1 MDVRLWKG
9 QYEFLT
15 SDKMFTYLICG
26 RGYGKSF
33 ITAHK
38 ILQSARRKRPSIVVS
53 PTFKQLTF
61 SIFRELNTLLRSVPV
76 SWKFDSKMNTYD
88 IGGVPVYGFTA
99 NNNNYENMRGMSAAD
114 LFLDEAREYDKIVLD
129 TAIPCLRGYGPPCI
143 NVTTSPKGMNWLG
156 VDIKRRLR
164 DNDPDFKL
172 ITGTS
177 FENKELDKSFFKMMQ
192 KNLSGDFLRQEL
204 YGEIIDSDMEDT
216 LFGYTLLEAACDRG
230 RDGTPRPDDFA
241 CIGLDCA
248 RFGDDQTC
256 AVLRIGRLVVTLK
269 RMGKTDTNQSIDMVL
284 KLVDVCKSLGVRL
297 DAICIDAACGSGV
310 IDGLR
315 DIFKDGIP
323 VFEVNFNEKSPDPQF
338 YNMRAFMYFTAK
350 QWCDEGGYLGEDE
363 MLREDLSVQ
372 RYFIHSDKSYRLVPK
387 ELIKKLT
394 GRSPD
399 TSDGFVLTFY
409 AGALALA
416 LGMNK
421 KKFMDSPHEIQERH
435 KERIKNTEK
444 TFDSSDF

>member
-1 MDVRLWKG
+1 MDVKLWKG
-9 QYEFLT
+9 QYDFMT

-38 ILQSARRKRPSIVVS
+38 IMQSARQKRPSIVVS

-61 SIFRELNTLLRSVPV
+61 SIFRELNQLLRSVPV

-88 IGGVPVYGFTA
+88 IGGCPVYGFTA
-99 NNNNYENMRGMSAAD
+99 NNGNYENMRGMSAAD
-114 LFLDEAREYDKIVLD
+114 LYLDEAREYDKIVMD
-129 TAIPCLRGYGPPCI
+129 TAIPCLRGYGPPRI
-143 NVTTSPKGMNWLG
+143 NITTSPKGMNWLG
-156 VDIKRRLR
+156 IDIKKRLR
-164 DNDPDFKL
+164 EKDPDFKL

-177 FENKELDKSFFKMMQ
+177 FENKELDKSFFKMMK

-216 LFGYTLLEAACDRG
+216 LFGYSLLEAASNKLRE
-230 RDGTPRPDDFA
+230 GTPRPDDFA
-241 CIGLDCA
+241 VIGLDCA

-256 AVLRIGRLVVTLK
+256 AVLRIGRMVVTLK

-284 KLVDVCKSLGVRL
+284 KLVDVCKALGIRL

-315 DIFKDGIP
+315 DIFKKEVP
-323 VFEVNFNEKSPDPQF
+323 VYEVNFNEKSPDPQF
-338 YNMRAFMYFTAK
+338 FNMRAFMYFTAK
-350 QWCDEGGYLGEDE
+350 QWCEEGGYIGEDE

-372 RYFIHSDKSYRLVPK
+372 RYFIHSDKSYRLIPK

-409 AGALALA
+409 ADALNYA
-416 LGMNK
+416 LGLNK
-421 KKFMDSPHEIQERH
+421 KKFMDSPDVVR
-435 KERIKNTEK
+435 KNRSNRVKSTAHNY
-444 TFDSSDF
+444 DNSDF

>member
-1 MDVRLWKG
+1 MDFRLWKG
-9 QYEFLT
+9 QYDFMT

-38 ILQSARRKRPSIVVS
+38 IFQNARRSRPCIVVS

-61 SIFRELNTLLRSVPV
+61 SIFRELNQLLRSVPV
-76 SWKFDSKMNTYD
+76 SWSFDSKMNTYD
-88 IGGVPVYGFTA
+88 IAGTPIYGFTA
-99 NNNNYENMRGMSAAD
+99 NNGNYENMRGMSAAS

-129 TAIPCLRGYGPPCI
+129 TAIPCLRGYGVPEI
-143 NVTTSPKGMNWLG
+143 NITTSPKGMNWLG
-156 VDIKRRLR
+156 VDIKKRLR
-164 DNDPDFKL
+164 ENDPDFKL

-177 FENKELDKSFFKMMQ
+177 FENKSLDKSFFKMMQ
-192 KNLSGDFLRQEL
+192 KNLTGDFLRQEL

-216 LFGYTLLEAACDRG
+216 LFGYTLLEAATDKLRN
-230 RDGTPRPDDFA
+230 GTPRPDDFA

-256 AVLRIGRLVVTLK
+256 AVLRIGRMVVSLR

-284 KLVDVCKSLGVRL
+284 KLLDVCKALGVRL
-297 DAICIDAACGSGV
+297 DAVCVDAACGSGT

-315 DIFKDGIP
+315 DIFKKDIP
-323 VFEVNFNEKSPDPQF
+323 VYEVNFNEASPDPQF

-350 QWCDEGGYLGEDE
+350 QWCDEGGYIGEDE

-409 AGALALA
+409 AGALRHALD
-416 LGMNK
+416 LNK
-421 KKFMDSPHEIQERH
+421 KKFMDSPIVVALQR
-435 KERIKNTEK
+435 KKRVKSSARKYDNTA
-444 TFDSSDF
+444 F

>member
-1 MDVRLWKG
+1 MDVKLWKG

-38 ILQSARRKRPSIVVS
+38 VFQETRRKRPCIVVS

-61 SIFRELNTLLRSVPV
+61 SIFRELNQLLRSVPV

-99 NNNNYENMRGMSAAD
+99 NNGNFENMRGMSAAS

-129 TAIPCLRGYGPPCI
+129 TAIPCLRGYGPPSI
-143 NVTTSPKGMNWLG
+143 NITTSPKGMNWLG
-156 VDIKRRLR
+156 VDIKKRVRE
-164 DNDPDFKL
+164 NDPDFKL

-177 FENKELDKSFFKMMQ
+177 FENKELDKSFFQMMQ
-192 KNLSGDFLRQEL
+192 KNLTGDFLRQEL

-216 LFGYTLLEAACDRG
+216 LFGYTLLEAASDRL
-230 RDGTPRPDDFA
+230 RDGTPRADDFA

-248 RFGDDQTC
+248 RFGDDSTC
-256 AVLRIGRLVVTLK
+256 AVLRIGRLVITIR

-284 KLVDVCKSLGVRL
+284 KLVDVCKALGVRL
-297 DAICIDAACGSGV
+297 DCIAIDAAFGSGV

-315 DIFKDGIP
+315 DIFKKSVP
-323 VFEVNFNEKSPDPQF
+323 VFEVNFSEKSPDPQY
-338 YNMRAFMYFTAK
+338 YNMRAYMYFMAK
-350 QWCDEGGYLGEDE
+350 QWCDEGGYIGEDE
-363 MLREDLSVQ
+363 ILREDLSVQ
-372 RYFIHSDKSYRLVPK
+372 RYFIHADKSFRLIPK

-399 TSDGFVLTFY
+399 ASDAFVLTFC
-409 AGALALA
+409 AEALSLA
-416 LGMNK
+416 IDMNK
-421 KKFMDSPHEIQERH
+421 KKFMDDPDVRRKLKKMNVKSSTHS
-435 KERIKNTEK
+435 
-444 TFDSSDF
+444 FDSSGF